1 MANFYTESDEP
12 LIRVTDLT
20 YRGYM
25 ITSPKL

>member
-12 LIRVTDLT
+12 LIRVTDLA

>member
-12 LIRVTDLT
+12 LLRVTDLT
-20 YRGYM
+20 FRGGM